1 MRRWAIR
8 SVALMLSP
16 GCAGLSQGSAGYV
29 FPSHFEVTQVVTMAP
44 ERGETREFVGSVR
57 RAGGD
62 FVVTLFDPVFS
73 FPLLTASY
81 QAGRVTEEAHAPG
94 LESGQ
99 GRRLV
104 ELLRDVYGQRYS
116 VVDEGGTAAGAGG
129 ASYGLVGIPGPGSS
143 CRFPLAIEILPR
155 KGMGPRVSVRT
166 LDVACSAAI
175 PGR

>member
-1 MRRWAIR
+1 MG

-16 GCAGLSQGSAGYV
+16 GCAGLSHGSAGYA
-29 FPSHFEVTQVVTMAP
+29 FPSHFDVTQVVTVAP

-62 FVVTLFDPVFS
+62 FVVTLFDPVFEV
-73 FPLLTASY
+73 PLLTASY
-81 QAGRVTEEAHAPG
+81 RAGRVTEETHAPG

-104 ELLRDVYGQRYS
+104 ELLRDLYGQHYS
-116 VVDEGGTAAGAGG
+116 VVDDGGTAVGTDD
-129 ASYGLVGIPGPGSS
+129 ASYRLVGIPGPGSS

-166 LDVACSAAI
+166 VDVACRAAV